1 MYFSVMMISRLQK
14 ISDSTPS
21 MAVASVAPPATAVAS
36 RSA

>member
-14 ISDSTPS
+14 ISDRTPS
-21 MAVASVAPPATAVAS
+21 IAVTSVVPPATAVAS